1 MNPPKLCVQNHAA
14 ARTHSLLQ
22 LQLSRHASAAG
33 GFRWLCCAFHLI
45 HARCSHAM
53 FFDVCMACRHEYNL
67 GGLLDEA
74 VRSMEELKHG
84 CRVRIHGLIDAP
96 QHNGKQG
103 VTISF
108 DEERERWSVE
118 VGEPEL
124 LAVNPA
130 NLVVERE
137 TMQNE
142 PSGLQDAQIRD
153 YIASLCP
160 LQDGAIL
167 RGDRYTLCPDC
178 TLNEAAGRY
187 GERAMCRNA
196 AMRLIDPNM
205 SFSQGN
211 IMLVCCATNQLARNQ
226 NHEAPNVKH
235 QI

>member
-1 MNPPKLCVQNHAA
+1 MKG
-14 ARTHSLLQ
+14 S
-22 LQLSRHASAAG
+22 G
-33 GFRWLCCAFHLI
+33 GFPALSI
-45 HARCSHAM
+45 VSDARFSHDKFLM
-53 FFDVCMACRHEYNL
+53 CMACRHEYNL
-67 GGLLDEA
+67 VGLLDEA

-84 CRVRIHGLIDAP
+84 CRVRIHGLIGAS
-96 QHNGKQG
+96 QHNGKHG

-124 LAVNPA
+124 LAVKPA
-130 NLVVERE
+130 NLVVVRE
-137 TMQNE
+137 PMQNE

-178 TLNEAAGRY
+178 TRNEAAGRY
-187 GERAMCRNA
+187 GESAMCRNA
-196 AMRLIDPNM
+196 AFRLIDPNM
-205 SFSQGN
+205 SFSNGN
-211 IMLVCCATNQLARNQ
+211 FMLVCCAVNQLARNQ

-235 QI
+235 QIRLLSMRMAGAADDVPAETS